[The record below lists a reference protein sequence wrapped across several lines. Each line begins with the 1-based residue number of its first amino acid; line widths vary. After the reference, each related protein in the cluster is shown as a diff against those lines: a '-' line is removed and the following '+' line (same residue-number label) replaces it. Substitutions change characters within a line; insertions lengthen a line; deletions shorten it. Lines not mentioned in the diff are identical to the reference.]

1 MLRRTGESAFVSGP
15 SVVGSPAAGARVRC
29 EVERQGDSV
38 RRELYVA
45 RVPDEKTRASLTDSF
60 VACLQLRSE
69 HVLPFVDAGSFG
81 EHVYGAMAITEG
93 TTLSRLLDPLAGM
106 SSSPARIAERGAI
119 LAAIAEGVALGLE
132 AGHAHAG
139 KGLVHDALDLDSI
152 HVDSSGHARVDAAF
166 LDPWIAAAT
175 IPASAAR
182 FVAAKRWTPPAKIAS
197 DVAALAA
204 ILAEL
209 AKDDVDSKI
218 AAFLRRTAK
227 GEGPATLSAFVAE
240 VRAAAETDV
249 GQALL
254 GELVAAEAGPPSHT
268 QIGVGLLSAARH
280 GAAGLAS
287 RADGPVARRPA
298 TAAMAQTLPRI
309 QKDDEKKDDA
319 PPRTQRF
326 GFLGEDLRPASG
338 PPDAD
343 GDDESDATIVEPLR
357 AFDIKADDKTP
368 IARVPAARIP
378 LARAAVGASRDAPRP
393 AGGTLST
400 KPATAAKP
408 AGPPFASGAGA
419 VASGA
424 GGPPFASGAG
434 GPARGLASASEKT
447 PIAMDIPTAAQSMR
461 GRLGREL
468 EADEE
473 DGSTV
478 VAPLWSEAMAR
489 ATRDDHEQSGDTR
502 TRRERIASQR
512 RVGEGAKSPKVVPIP
527 SAPPVPVARPSRPGE
542 RSPRI
547 GNLPNLWSDEA
558 APESEELATIA
569 SPLVPEPAPSGPLV
583 SYALERA
590 ALDEGD
596 EAGKSAHEVTTA
608 RGPVHVARQSSA
620 HGKAEAAAAGGA
632 SRTAGEAPLVDPPAP
647 RAAGTA
653 TDDAALAA
661 KPVTRSMEP
670 TPPRGT
676 IAAEPQG
683 KLPVGWMIA
692 AFVVAAGLV
701 AVIALLLK

>member
-15 SVVGSPAAGARVRC
+15 SVVGDPASGARVRC
-29 EVERQGDSV
+29 EAERQGDSV

-60 VACLQLRSE
+60 VACLQLKSE

-81 EHVYGAMAITEG
+81 EHVYGAMAVTEG
-93 TTLSRLLDPLAGM
+93 TPLSRLLDPLAGM
-106 SSSPARIAERGAI
+106 SRSPDKLRERGAM

-139 KGLVHDALDLDSI
+139 KGLVHDALELDSI
-152 HVDSSGHARVDAAF
+152 HVDAEGRARVDAAF
-166 LDPWIAAAT
+166 LDPWIAAST

-182 FVAAKRWTPPAKIAS
+182 FVASKRWTPPAKIAT

-218 AAFLRRTAK
+218 AVFLRRTAK
-227 GEGPATLSAFVAE
+227 GEGPLTLAAFVGE
-240 VRAAAETDV
+240 VRAAAEIDV

-254 GELVAAEAGPPSHT
+254 GELVASEAGPPSHT
-268 QIGVGLLSAARH
+268 QIGVGLL
-280 GAAGLAS
+280 GAAPTRPGRSGA
-287 RADGPVARRPA
+287 PVARRPP

-309 QKDDEKKDDA
+309 QKDDEKNDDA

-326 GFLGEDLRPASG
+326 GFLGEDLRPASR

-368 IARVPAARIP
+368 IARVPAAKIP
-378 LARAAVGASRDAPRP
+378 LARAGADGGSAPRS
-393 AGGTLST
+393 ATG
-400 KPATAAKP
+400 TAAESATPTRPTAQVTTNAAAKTLP
-408 AGPPFASGAGA
+408 SPLAAK
-419 VASGA
+419 
-424 GGPPFASGAG
+424 AG

-461 GRLGREL
+461 GRLGRDL
-468 EADEE
+468 DADEE

-478 VAPLWSEAMAR
+478 VAPLWSAAMAR
-489 ATRDDHEQSGDTR
+489 ATRDDQEQSGDTR

-512 RVGEGAKSPKVVPIP
+512 RVGEASKSPKIVPIP
-527 SAPPVPVARPSRPGE
+527 SAPPVPVARPSSPGA
-542 RSPRI
+542 RTPTI
-547 GNLPNLWSDEA
+547 GNLPNLWSEEA
-558 APESEELATIA
+558 SPESEELATIA
-569 SPLVPEPAPSGPLV
+569 SPLVPDPAPSGPLV
-583 SYALERA
+583 SYALERGG
-590 ALDEGD
+590 LDD
-596 EAGKSAHEVTTA
+596 DAEAGKSAHEVTTA
-608 RGPVHVARQSSA
+608 RGPVHVASQ
-620 HGKAEAAAAGGA
+620 AAAARG
-632 SRTAGEAPLVDPPAP
+632 SRSAVEVPLVDAGAHRPAATEGAP
-647 RAAGTA
+647 
-653 TDDAALAA
+653 TDDASLAA

-676 IAAEPQG
+676 VAAEAPG
-683 KLPVGWMIA
+683 KLPIGWMIA
-692 AFVVAAGLV
+692 AFVVAAGVV
-701 AVIALLLK
+701 AVVALLLK